1 MLLLG
6 NESQTVGPENAPM
19 EVHRI
24 LLGAGIVLLEGTME
38 NTNQTID
45 SRGLDWDNLNQ
56 LKQNNA
62 PKMTVNDA
70 EYTVIKLLG
79 KGKGGYSYLVTDGR
93 AQYVLKQIHHEPC
106 EYYTFGDK
114 LQFELRDYETL
125 RNLGI
130 PMRRNALLH

>member
-1 MLLLG
+1 MDTHFYTL
-6 NESQTVGPENAPM
+6 GPENAPM

-38 NTNQTID
+38 NTNQTIG
-45 SRGLDWDNLNQ
+45 SHELDRDNLNQ

-62 PKMTVNDA
+62 SKMTVNDA

-114 LQFELRDYETL
+114 LQSELRDYETL

-130 PMRRNALLH
+130 PMRRNALLY

>member
-6 NESQTVGPENAPM
+6 NESQAVGPENAPM

-38 NTNQTID
+38 NTNQTIG
-45 SRGLDWDNLNQ
+45 SRELDRDNLNQ
-56 LKQNNA
+56 LKQDNA

-79 KGKGGYSYLVTDGR
+79 KGKGGYSYLVTDGA

-114 LQFELRDYETL
+114 LQSELRDYETL

-130 PMRRNALLH
+130 PMWRNALLH